1 VAARLR
7 HSPTSS
13 ARSAARVRLERP
25 TPRRRAEFLAA
36 VRRSRRLHAPWVSPP
51 ASPAAYAA
59 YLGRLRRPTHVGY
72 LVCRRDTGELVGV
85 INVSEIVG
93 GVFRSGYLGYYAFVP
108 HARHGF
114 MRDGVA
120 LVITEAFR
128 RRRLHRL
135 EANIQPGNRRS
146 IRLVRALG
154 FRREGFSPRYLK
166 IFGRWRDHERW
177 AVLAEAWRARPRGRV
192 SGRAR

>member
-1 VAARLR
+1 V
-7 HSPTSS
+7 
-13 ARSAARVRLERP
+13 RVRLEPP
-25 TPRRRAEFLAA
+25 TARRRAEFLAA
-36 VRRSRRLHAPWVSPP
+36 VRRSRRLHVPWVSPP
-51 ASPAAYAA
+51 ASAAAYAV
-59 YLGRLRRPTHVGY
+59 YLHRLRRATHAGY
-72 LVCRRDTGELVGV
+72 FVCRRDTDEIVGV
-85 INVSEIVG
+85 VNISEIVG

-108 HARHGF
+108 QAGHGL
-114 MRDGVA
+114 MREGLA

-154 FRREGFSPRYLK
+154 FRREGFSPRYLR

-177 AVLAEAWRARPRGRV
+177 AILAEAWRPRAASV
-192 SGRAR
+192 ASRA